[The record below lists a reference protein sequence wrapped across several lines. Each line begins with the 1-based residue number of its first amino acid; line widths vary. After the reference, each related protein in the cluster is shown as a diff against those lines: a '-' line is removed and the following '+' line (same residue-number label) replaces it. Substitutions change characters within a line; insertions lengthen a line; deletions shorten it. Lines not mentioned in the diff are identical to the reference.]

1 MADTT
6 KLTKKVKSG
15 STVAPENF
23 VNPRVSGRRFVK
35 SATFSDALTDK
46 ELKIDVDFALSLN
59 WGDTIWIDEDATP
72 ESHPFFIDTTAKEL
86 QEEWADGWYAVM
98 HKSYLMNG
106 KLQIKVMEIHEHD
119 EARKEDGST
128 YKSIF
133 TPLDSWRYL

>member
-1 MADTT
+1 MKTE
-6 KLTKKVKSG
+6 TKKKKPSPTKKPAI
-15 STVAPENF
+15 SFYRP
-23 VNPRVSGRRFVK
+23 VSSRRFVK
-35 SATFSDALTDK
+35 SATFCDALTDK
-46 ELKIDVDFALSLN
+46 ELKIDVDFALSLH

-119 EARKEDGST
+119 EARKEDGAT

-133 TPLDSWRYL
+133 TLLDSWRYL